1 MILSYFRPLVL
12 CMAGIE
18 EAKGLIV
25 QQRYR
30 EAADA
35 LDRMLASESGR
46 DELWYLRGI
55 VSLKMKNY
63 DAALE
68 CFERALVLG
77 RRSRYYQIKG
87 MAHFELFE
95 MDRAVEA
102 FGEALA
108 IEPKDATTNF
118 FLAICYMFM
127 DDPRSDAH
135 IRRARELDNRKTRQL
150 LLNFYTLFMKDDP
163 RVSAAL
169 RNKIEERIRGMK

>member
-1 MILSYFRPLVL
+1 ME
-12 CMAGIE
+12 GIE
-18 EAKGLIV
+18 EAKGLVV

-35 LDRMLASESGR
+35 LDRMLATDSGR
-46 DELWYLRGI
+46 DDLWYLRGI

-68 CFERALVLG
+68 CFERALLLG

-95 MDRAVEA
+95 MDQAVEA

-135 IRRARELDNRKTRQL
+135 IRRARELDGRKTRQL

-163 RVSAAL
+163 RINDAQKK
-169 RNKIEERIRGMK
+169 RIEERMNGLK

>member
-1 MILSYFRPLVL
+1 ME
-12 CMAGIE
+12 GIE
-18 EAKGLIV
+18 EARGLIV

-30 EAADA
+30 EAAGA
-35 LDRMLASESGR
+35 LDRMLAADSGR

-68 CFERALVLG
+68 CFERALMLG

-108 IEPKDATTNF
+108 IEPRDATTNF
-118 FLAICYMFM
+118 FLAICYMFL
-127 DDPRSDAH
+127 DDPRSDEH
-135 IRRARELDNRKTRQL
+135 IRRARELDSRRTRQL

-163 RVSAAL
+163 RVGAAVKK
-169 RNKIEERIRGMK
+169 RIEERMNGLK